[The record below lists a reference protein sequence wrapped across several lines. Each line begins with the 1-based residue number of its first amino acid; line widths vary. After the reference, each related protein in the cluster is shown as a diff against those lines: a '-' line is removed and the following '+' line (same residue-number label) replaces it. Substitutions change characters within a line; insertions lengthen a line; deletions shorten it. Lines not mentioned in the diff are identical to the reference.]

1 MLAELFMLRLE
12 AIFRS
17 SNTSAGAS
25 SDNRFVP
32 LKLPVNPIKKIPSTS
47 TQERLIA

>member
-1 MLAELFMLRLE
+1 MLAELFMVRLE
-12 AIFRS
+12 AILRA

-32 LKLPVNPIKKIPSTS
+32 IKLPIKPAKNVPSS
-47 TQERLIA
+47 SSKSA

>member
-12 AIFRS
+12 ALFRA
-17 SNTSAGAS
+17 SNTSAPTS

-32 LKLPVNPIKKIPSTS
+32 LKLPVNSNKNLASTS
-47 TQERLIA
+47 TKNV

>member
-12 AIFRS
+12 AIFRW
-17 SNTSAGAS
+17 SNTPAGTS

-32 LKLPVNPIKKIPSTS
+32 IELPVNPAKSQPSSS
-47 TQERLIA
+47 TKSA